1 MTPDPRPDELT
12 QDQQGDESPF
22 LNQLEKQK
30 FRGHDDD
37 NRPGERSDRNVFRS
51 LDGQIFDVTLV
62 ICTTRNP
69 SYFNQIPVGVLI

>member
-1 MTPDPRPDELT
+1 MPMKRWRAGWVFPSLHPKQEGHDPRPDELT

-37 NRPGERSDRNVFRS
+37 HKPGEKKWLHEHLFFKHPMNVF
-51 LDGQIFDVTLV
+51 
-62 ICTTRNP
+62 
-69 SYFNQIPVGVLI
+69 